1 MVKVFYNG
9 SVLLLKATDSNL
21 ELVKQLQMES
31 HEKHLRF
38 EVRCGRC
45 RQIFYYDYDKPKDHE

>member
-1 MVKVFYNG
+1 MVKVIYNG

-21 ELVKQLQMES
+21 ELVKQLQKES
-31 HEKHLRF
+31 AEKHLRF
-38 EVRCGRC
+38 EVRHGRC